1 LPPASLRPP
10 APHPAPHP
18 ALFPESSLFSAPLLP
33 LPSVSPMLLPSPLP
47 LSPAGIPEAN
57 YSMGK

>member
-1 LPPASLRPP
+1 
-10 APHPAPHP
+10 
-18 ALFPESSLFSAPLLP
+18 LFPESSLFSAPLLP